1 MPADEVQE
9 TPQEEVQIHP
19 DMEEIVQQQQLE
31 EPEGNEQVT
40 PLETNFHR
48 TR

>member
-9 TPQEEVQIHP
+9 TQQEEVQIQP

-31 EPEGNEQVT
+31 E
-40 PLETNFHR
+40 LKETNKSLLWKL
-48 TR
+48 TSQN